1 MLLVHGAPSWTGS
14 QASTVRASYERWGDG
29 NATTVYCA
37 RWRGEPPPA
46 PARRAARGL
55 ESARQERSG
64 LDGKPLTKQAIPGR
78 MAGNYYQHTADGS
91 SSGSDAG
98 AEPGQSTRRQ
108 GVEGLA
114 VQRAT
119 EGPASARRNDT
130 GGFFGVGDSAS
141 ETQSTVLLSN
151 LLSEHDYLYIRTKN
165 ICWLAGHWSLRRSFC
180 CCVLHRIILETQPT
194 STISSTHPLSVIT
207 CCK

>member
-64 LDGKPLTKQAIPGR
+64 LDGKPLIDVLALRQSNCVAHCGE
-78 MAGNYYQHTADGS
+78 
-91 SSGSDAG
+91 G
-98 AEPGQSTRRQ
+98 A
-108 GVEGLA
+108 
-114 VQRAT
+114 
-119 EGPASARRNDT
+119 
-130 GGFFGVGDSAS
+130 AS
-141 ETQSTVLLSN
+141 ESGRGRYSEGSRVGRRGSRSGGCRASIDGGNDDVRTVSAAEGALRVLVQEE
-151 LLSEHDYLYIRTKN
+151 LPRP
-165 ICWLAGHWSLRRSFC
+165 WLVASPRPEGVRSMRVAGPPCNEF
-180 CCVLHRIILETQPT
+180 LHV
-194 STISSTHPLSVIT
+194 HG
-207 CCK
+207 